1 MSGMDRYY
9 KNMKEKQSSSTVS
22 TASGG
27 MDRFFT
33 YQRWNSLDTSS
44 VDEKY
49 INSFMSDANTF
60 FSSFKD
66 GNTPHYASATTS
78 LKDLETRNDTIQG
91 WLYKNKNRLDEKSYN
106 ELSNYIESFNS
117 GLGEVKN
124 YYSQWETEDDYN
136 NYLKG
141 IEDYEAKKTYD
152 VNAGKKEL
160 EELEKIQSSAKQ
172 IRLMLQDPYMPSDKG
187 AALSSQLKEI
197 ESKYGDID
205 AVVAEK
211 RAYIGQ
217 AERMQTGIELS
228 SAINNADFKEYSKI
242 ANEYGKE
249 LTFTDKSTG
258 RAYNGVAYMRNTPGA
273 IADYEDSAKEQSG
286 PAERV
291 LLDQIEYKAAKHMTK
306 DEFNIYNYYF
316 AKDVENGTNDA
327 QKFLESIE
335 ESLNMRV
342 ASEKYGSLEGETF
355 SELIF
360 GIEAG
365 FDQFE
370 SGIKNLF
377 SSADYIPQ
385 SAIQM
390 TSGMVREDLADN
402 GFNILGSSLGQVGY
416 DMVTTTSNMLPS
428 ILVSMTPYVGQVAG
442 ATLLGASASGNAYA
456 EMLNLGYT
464 KGQARAYSALVG
476 ASEAGLQ
483 YLLGGITSLGGKAS
497 KGLTGLALSKVD
509 NALGRAAI
517 KWGGSML
524 SEGFEEGLQ
533 TVLEPWFKSL
543 ATGVDFEASNASE
556 VIYSGLLG
564 ALSAGVLEGG
574 SIVAGEVNTYN
585 QGAKLKESGTE
596 NIDRLIKLGST
607 FSADT
612 VAYQLAGRVN
622 ENTGA
627 YTVGRLLNE
636 VGASLS
642 EKNLSD
648 IEVALI
654 AEGMTSDDAKTI
666 SKWLNKAVEGGYF
679 NKEQVKALE
688 ENEII
693 SKVFYDVIVG
703 ENSTVNQRISGYN
716 ELYALAQKQAKSKA
730 QNVENKEV
738 SAQTPTAMLS
748 DEEIV
753 RRIAEAT
760 GRDVSEVAQ
769 EFAQQSKIN
778 SVTENATTEESAEN
792 GALKS
797 SNIKEIASI
806 KDGEIM
812 LRLNDGETVNSK
824 DVEFSS
830 DAEALIYENIV
841 DMGLNAVT
849 ANAFVKG
856 FEQSGLSAENYANGF
871 REAYKYGKYNFPMQE
886 MSKNGFSALLDEATK
901 KTAYDLGK
909 TDAKYD
915 VSKMQEAVR
924 NAKVSYKVDKDTM
937 SIDEALETKGLTNR
951 QKASLKGLKALSD
964 TLGTK
969 IRIFVSKVDENGKRI
984 GENGRYDP
992 ATGIMYID
1000 LYAGAKGEGTLLF
1013 TAAHE
1018 LTHFIKQ
1025 WSPEKFKI
1033 FADFLMEKYGEK
1045 GVSVDVLVKA
1055 QINKAKNSKTNPRD
1069 LSYDEAY
1076 EEVIADSCEAMLA
1089 DGDAISKIAELKAK
1103 DKSLWQKIKSFITN
1117 LVAKI
1122 KKAYEGLKPDSVE
1135 GQYVKKMLDSA
1146 ERLKTLWSEALVE
1159 AGETYSEV
1167 QKALGEG
1174 STMEVNENGEFTVGQ
1189 TADGTILYNDRTY
1202 DEGGRET
1209 LETTLKAEG
1218 FSEEDIKAALTI
1230 LDAKHNLV
1238 KELSKEFSEQD
1249 KVNKATLTT
1258 DLKDGH
1264 AVLSALVS
1272 NGDYPVN
1279 IDLLMVCKKRLAY
1292 QRVINRLCETG
1303 LIKQATIDSL
1313 AIAEINKILGK
1324 YGFETACLGCFVES
1338 RRIRIQEWAETIC
1351 KEWNGIVDKMVGKG
1365 NAKAFNFA
1373 SESFVKD
1380 LSNKEVEALSDELE
1394 SAYER
1399 EGLNYGRQAV
1409 VKKMEQLLREVPSLR
1424 KHLSVADLITP
1435 QGRTH
1440 IKSLSAELNSLIA
1453 CRYGSNTPKIV
1464 QDFNPYNHELAKYGK
1479 VPSKYSSLRE
1489 YLYAIGGARMQSFSD
1504 FIVENWFDYCQI
1516 VADLTAR
1523 KLPMHTY
1530 TKEIVLAKLFG
1541 MTGIKINMSLI
1552 PDIDRSLGKEY
1563 AGLTKNAEGEYELI
1577 WADKDRF
1584 KATKGKSY
1592 MQSINFADAIAL
1604 QEDPR
1609 YSSNVG
1615 TIAVGISDNHI
1626 RFMLDDARIRMIIP
1640 YHSSGMNPIFAN
1652 LVGTDYYKDYT
1663 NNQNTSVEYLLD
1675 SKGKRKDV
1683 KLTKEQKG
1691 KLTSGFEFN
1700 ETLQRLGD
1708 ARATAQA
1715 YLEWCADASQHTIT
1729 INGETYTAVLTP
1741 KFNDFSDHQNY
1752 YKLLEDFNTYDSI
1765 SEQAAP
1771 QGDVQQIYPED
1782 FEDILRDELTS
1793 RDNYRKKQEPKWE
1806 TAMGEIEAYLKK
1818 HTKLDTINY
1827 AKEHGIKLSKKDMK
1841 LSDRDSQGNELSKEQ
1856 QYSYEALTSKPNM
1869 KLTTINNVV
1878 QYKPTKSMRKSA
1890 VDTALENAKVIGKIN
1905 STGAVTVYVGDV
1917 GREVVLSKKSLEH
1930 GLDRRF
1936 SENLPATLKA
1946 GEILKNSIRIN
1957 ELTPKVKTASS
1968 SYVLIGAAKSSNGDL
1983 SIIEFVVNEF
1993 TNEVASMDVLKSINT
2008 KKEAAVLNAPPPT
2021 NNSLRIT
2028 TSDISIAEL
2037 LDFVNR
2043 YFPDVLPE
2051 PVWKH
2056 YGHTAR
2062 PEGELGKSA
2071 LYSDRDNI
2079 GYHAGDLGKAEYYS
2093 IQGSYRG
2100 TGHFG
2105 TGTYFVGD
2113 EERISGDNTYG
2124 KRPHHAVDFSD
2135 YNLYKIKNNEDGWK
2149 LHEQLRIIDGGVP
2162 QEWHDAASKGEY
2174 RLINSLEY
2182 YDIAEEKY
2190 GEDQYSNEAKE
2201 YSFLE
2206 MAKRHNIEVMSRDEF
2221 SKEHRIP
2228 TEDEDFLYYYVDY
2241 LKDTVKEAVDTINDR
2256 YMDYREAFFYLG
2268 LRFGERNVRQ
2278 AIQKTIFYQ
2287 NEIDPEGDRNPY
2299 NDKQKKADSLATVF
2313 MKALG
2318 YEGIDVRGTRL
2329 DNVEYGSVIYDLK
2342 EDTILYQDR
2351 DTDSVSNR
2359 SLLAGALE
2367 SVAQNDIERNKLKE
2381 YKSKITLIE
2390 SEQAKLTEVNA
2401 KIKELSFAKG
2411 PRDAEQIKKLQFEAN
2426 QHANRINT
2434 YDRQLLNFEST
2445 KALKGVLEREKQ
2457 KAYKKAEQRGKE
2469 ALEAYREKATKTQRE
2484 LLTRAQESRKKGIES
2499 RHKTEMRHKIKKVV
2513 NELNDLLLHGSK
2525 ERNVK
2530 LGMQQA
2536 VASAL
2541 DAINMDTVGADARIA
2556 KYNELIAK
2564 AKDPD
2569 VIASLTETRDRI
2581 QAQGDS
2587 LGDKLKALKDAYYDI
2602 QHGEE
2607 GKNYPTYFKEEAS
2620 LIEQRIQ
2627 SVIKEVGNTSLR
2639 DMSLKQ
2645 LIEVYDMYKMVLTTI
2660 RNANSVWR
2668 EGRAEDLQQNASA
2681 VMSELEKLKKLKGE
2695 GTRFGETLR
2704 SYSWN
2709 EMTPYYAFDR
2719 IGSKTLTS
2727 FFWETIKG
2735 QNTYAIDVDEAKAF
2749 ADSTREKYGYKKWK
2763 LDEVHEFKLGDGR
2776 TFEVT
2781 LKHMLSIYAYSKR
2794 EQALSHMSVGGFF
2807 FNDKSTFRKKGGIIE
2822 LIKRDD
2828 EGYKIDADILA
2839 EIKGAMS
2846 NEQLKY
2852 VDEMQEYLTK
2862 MGEKG
2867 NEVTRVLWGIDI
2879 FKEKVYFPLKS
2890 KDDFIKRSTETA
2902 QSVSLKNDGMTKETV
2917 PGASNPIVLEAFD
2930 EVWSSH
2936 IDRMSQYHA
2945 FVIPIDNLNKLHQYG
2960 TWSGTASMSVSTMLT
2975 ARFGSAVNEYISQ
2988 FIKDLNGN
2996 VVSEGAKNPLM
3007 GFLSKFKKTAV
3018 GASSSTVVQ
3027 QPTAILRAMALVD
3040 AKYFVGKP
3048 NFNGLSK
3055 KWTELKKY
3063 APIAI
3068 IKDIGGFDA
3077 GSGVQVSNW
3086 LNSDALTGID
3096 KVMNTI
3102 DDISMKGAELADQV
3116 GWTAIWEAVKRE
3128 VKATTNLEGEALLK
3142 KAGERFT
3149 EVIVKTQVYDSTL
3162 SRSGF
3167 MRSKNDLMKMLTA
3180 FMGEPTLSINMMFN
3194 AVTNVLRGGSKAQA
3208 ARTIGYTYASIIAAS
3223 AMASLIYALRDDD
3236 DDESYLEKYMQALG
3250 GQFID
3255 DVLLAPITS
3264 LPAIKDIVSIFQGW
3278 DVERTDVA
3286 IFKDIKDA
3294 FDGLD
3299 SNNKSTY
3306 RKIEDLAGAF
3316 ASAFGV
3322 PLKNLLRT
3330 GREIYNAFDFATNG
3344 ITGGDLGGAFVEGIT
3359 GKEESKYEK
3368 FYDAVKTGK
3377 NLKAVIKEY
3386 TDNGVK
3392 TSTLASQIT
3401 SYYKPLYIQMNNS
3414 ERASLKGYLLNA
3426 YVLLGY
3432 NRAEK
3437 SKDIDKWLEQ

>member
-1167 QKALGEG
+1167 QKALG
-1174 STMEVNENGEFTVGQ
+1174 
-1189 TADGTILYNDRTY
+1189 
-1202 DEGGRET
+1202 
-1209 LETTLKAEG
+1209 
-1218 FSEEDIKAALTI
+1218 
-1230 LDAKHNLV
+1230 
-1238 KELSKEFSEQD
+1238 
-1249 KVNKATLTT
+1249 
-1258 DLKDGH
+1258 
-1264 AVLSALVS
+1264 
-1272 NGDYPVN
+1272 
-1279 IDLLMVCKKRLAY
+1279 
-1292 QRVINRLCETG
+1292 
-1303 LIKQATIDSL
+1303 
-1313 AIAEINKILGK
+1313 
-1324 YGFETACLGCFVES
+1324 
-1338 RRIRIQEWAETIC
+1338 
-1351 KEWNGIVDKMVGKG
+1351 
-1365 NAKAFNFA
+1365 
-1373 SESFVKD
+1373 
-1380 LSNKEVEALSDELE
+1380 
-1394 SAYER
+1394 
-1399 EGLNYGRQAV
+1399 
-1409 VKKMEQLLREVPSLR
+1409 
-1424 KHLSVADLITP
+1424 
-1435 QGRTH
+1435 
-1440 IKSLSAELNSLIA
+1440 
-1453 CRYGSNTPKIV
+1453 
-1464 QDFNPYNHELAKYGK
+1464 
-1479 VPSKYSSLRE
+1479 
-1489 YLYAIGGARMQSFSD
+1489 
-1504 FIVENWFDYCQI
+1504 
-1516 VADLTAR
+1516 
-1523 KLPMHTY
+1523 
-1530 TKEIVLAKLFG
+1530 
-1541 MTGIKINMSLI
+1541 
-1552 PDIDRSLGKEY
+1552 
-1563 AGLTKNAEGEYELI
+1563 
-1577 WADKDRF
+1577 
-1584 KATKGKSY
+1584 
-1592 MQSINFADAIAL
+1592 
-1604 QEDPR
+1604 
-1609 YSSNVG
+1609 
-1615 TIAVGISDNHI
+1615 
-1626 RFMLDDARIRMIIP
+1626 
-1640 YHSSGMNPIFAN
+1640 
-1652 LVGTDYYKDYT
+1652 
-1663 NNQNTSVEYLLD
+1663 
-1675 SKGKRKDV
+1675 
-1683 KLTKEQKG
+1683 
-1691 KLTSGFEFN
+1691 
-1700 ETLQRLGD
+1700 
-1708 ARATAQA
+1708 
-1715 YLEWCADASQHTIT
+1715 
-1729 INGETYTAVLTP
+1729 
-1741 KFNDFSDHQNY
+1741 
-1752 YKLLEDFNTYDSI
+1752 
-1765 SEQAAP
+1765 
-1771 QGDVQQIYPED
+1771 
-1782 FEDILRDELTS
+1782 
-1793 RDNYRKKQEPKWE
+1793 
-1806 TAMGEIEAYLKK
+1806 
-1818 HTKLDTINY
+1818 
-1827 AKEHGIKLSKKDMK
+1827 
-1841 LSDRDSQGNELSKEQ
+1841 
-1856 QYSYEALTSKPNM
+1856 
-1869 KLTTINNVV
+1869 
-1878 QYKPTKSMRKSA
+1878 
-1890 VDTALENAKVIGKIN
+1890 
-1905 STGAVTVYVGDV
+1905 
-1917 GREVVLSKKSLEH
+1917 
-1930 GLDRRF
+1930 
-1936 SENLPATLKA
+1936 
-1946 GEILKNSIRIN
+1946 
-1957 ELTPKVKTASS
+1957 
-1968 SYVLIGAAKSSNGDL
+1968 
-1983 SIIEFVVNEF
+1983 
-1993 TNEVASMDVLKSINT
+1993 
-2008 KKEAAVLNAPPPT
+2008 
-2021 NNSLRIT
+2021 
-2028 TSDISIAEL
+2028 
-2037 LDFVNR
+2037 
-2043 YFPDVLPE
+2043 
-2051 PVWKH
+2051 
-2056 YGHTAR
+2056 
-2062 PEGELGKSA
+2062 
-2071 LYSDRDNI
+2071 
-2079 GYHAGDLGKAEYYS
+2079 
-2093 IQGSYRG
+2093 
-2100 TGHFG
+2100 
-2105 TGTYFVGD
+2105 
-2113 EERISGDNTYG
+2113 
-2124 KRPHHAVDFSD
+2124 
-2135 YNLYKIKNNEDGWK
+2135 
-2149 LHEQLRIIDGGVP
+2149 
-2162 QEWHDAASKGEY
+2162 
-2174 RLINSLEY
+2174 
-2182 YDIAEEKY
+2182 
-2190 GEDQYSNEAKE
+2190 
-2201 YSFLE
+2201 
-2206 MAKRHNIEVMSRDEF
+2206 
-2221 SKEHRIP
+2221 
-2228 TEDEDFLYYYVDY
+2228 
-2241 LKDTVKEAVDTINDR
+2241 
-2256 YMDYREAFFYLG
+2256 
-2268 LRFGERNVRQ
+2268 
-2278 AIQKTIFYQ
+2278 
-2287 NEIDPEGDRNPY
+2287 
-2299 NDKQKKADSLATVF
+2299 
-2313 MKALG
+2313 